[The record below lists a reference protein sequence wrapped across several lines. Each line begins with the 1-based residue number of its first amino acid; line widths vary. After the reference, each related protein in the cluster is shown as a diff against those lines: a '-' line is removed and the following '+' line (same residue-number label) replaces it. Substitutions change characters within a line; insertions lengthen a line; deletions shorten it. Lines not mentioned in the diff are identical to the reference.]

1 MRLISRSQRSEMTI
15 IEHLEELR
23 TRLFKMVIA
32 FVLGSGLSWFLY
44 DAFLEILISPLQG
57 LPESGQI
64 ITDGKLIFTSPTE
77 AFFIRLKVTA
87 FAGFV
92 LALPV
97 ILWQIWR
104 FVTPGLHKHE
114 KRYAVPF
121 VAASMGLFVG
131 GVYFSFLMLPQALA
145 ILTSFAGTE
154 LVLLPRAADYLSFV
168 LLLIGAFGLAFEF
181 PLVLLSLTLVGVLD
195 SRKLSRGR
203 KFAWLGMLFASAIIT
218 PTQDPITMSLMA
230 VPLILLFEATV
241 LIARLMKR

>member
-32 FVLGSGLSWFLY
+32 FLLGSALAWFLY
-44 DAFLEILISPLQG
+44 DVFLEILISPLRG

-121 VAASMGLFVG
+121 VGASMGLFVG

-154 LVLLPRAADYLSFV
+154 LVLLPRASDYLSFV

-218 PTQDPITMSLMA
+218 PTQDPITMILMA